1 MTWLFTLLT
10 QMSPILVESFKDG
23 LKKLLD
29 EMAVK
34 AAETENKWDD
44 RGVDLI
50 RKVLKVDD

>member
-1 MTWLFTLLT
+1 
-10 QMSPILVESFKDG
+10 MSPILVESFKDG